1 MTATQSFDR
10 ERQDQVLLDSIRQQR
25 QLVLTQNAAEGW
37 QTFKAVFHLGSPES
51 GDLSVRMTPEE
62 GEPVTR
68 ALTTGV
74 TLGGTFRLGH
84 KKCMF
89 STSLREV
96 RAAGDHAVARLAWP
110 QHLQQLQRRA
120 YERAAP
126 PQGTIVPVRFWRE
139 IHHEEAARDP
149 RVVRHGQLEDLS
161 CGGIRIK
168 VSDTQNIDMN
178 CTYRCVFAPRPGKPA
193 MVLDGILRHRE
204 AAEHGRASLGLQFVG
219 METSVDG
226 LRSLDRLARVVS
238 HFQRSH
244 GRPRKPSPVR
254 ASGGSQS
261 S

>member
-25 QLVLTQNAAEGW
+25 QLVLTQNAPEGW
-37 QTFKAVFHLGSPES
+37 RTFKAVFHLGSPES
-51 GDLSVRMTPEE
+51 GGLSVRMTPETGGPFE
-62 GEPVTR
+62 HG
-68 ALTTGV
+68 LTTGA

-96 RAAGDHAVARLAWP
+96 RANGDHAVAMMAWP

-120 YERAAP
+120 YERATP
-126 PQGTIVPVRFWRE
+126 PSGTIVPVRFWRE
-139 IHHEEAARDP
+139 TPDEPQGEA

-168 VSDTQNIDMN
+168 VSDAQDIAMN
-178 CTYRCVFAPRPGKPA
+178 FTYRCVFAPRPGKPS

-204 AAEHGRASLGLQFVG
+204 AAEHGRASLGFQFVG
-219 METSVDG
+219 LETSPEG
-226 LRSLDRLARVVS
+226 LRTLDRLARVVS
-238 HFQRSH
+238 HYQRSH
-244 GRPRKPSPVR
+244 GQRPRKSAAPIVT
-254 ASGGSQS
+254 QE
-261 S
+261 